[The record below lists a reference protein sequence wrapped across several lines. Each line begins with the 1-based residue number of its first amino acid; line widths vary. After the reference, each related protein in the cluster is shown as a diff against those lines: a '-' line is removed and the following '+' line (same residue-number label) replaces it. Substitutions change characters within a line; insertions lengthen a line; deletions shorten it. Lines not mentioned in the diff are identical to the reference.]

1 MSGGHGGGGHG
12 GHGRKGGH
20 HEEDHEEHGNH
31 EAWVIPY
38 ADVLTLLMALFL
50 VLWALGNPDKKKTE
64 AAAESFRSAIGSVG
78 GIDLGPT
85 GGSITGGAGES
96 VLDGNGLAMVDESDG
111 VHAAG
116 RGEADDNGD
125 PRDDAAIAAE
135 ASTDTVPW
143 VDPLVVPADPLTRV
157 EQAVR
162 TTAIGSGLTTV
173 VGSRREERGLVVT
186 IVSDR
191 VLFVPGEAAVQPEG
205 ITILKVIAESLRG
218 LPNPIVVEGHTD
230 STPISTPRFPSNW
243 ELSTARATSV
253 VRDLIANGIDPRRI
267 SAAGYADTRPIAK
280 GSSAAAR
287 AKNRRV
293 EIVVLAAP

>member
-1 MSGGHGGGGHG
+1 MSGGGGGHG
-12 GHGRKGGH
+12 GGHGKRRH
-20 HEEDHEEHGNH
+20 HEEEHEEHGNH

-64 AAAESFRSAIGSVG
+64 VAAESFRNAIGNVG

-85 GGSITGGAGES
+85 GASLTGGAGDS
-96 VLDGNGLAMVDESDG
+96 VLDGGGLAMVDESDES
-111 VHAAG
+111 VES
-116 RGEADDNGD
+116 GETVRALAETADT
-125 PRDDAAIAAE
+125 IAW
-135 ASTDTVPW
+135 D
-143 VDPLVVPADPLTRV
+143 DPLVVAADPLTRV

-162 TTAIGSGLTTV
+162 TKAIGSGLTTV

-191 VLFVPGEAAVQPEG
+191 VLFAAGEVDIRPEG
-205 ITILKVIAESLRG
+205 NEILKVIAASLRG
-218 LPNPIVVEGHTD
+218 LPNTIIVEGHTD
-230 STPISTPRFPSNW
+230 STPIATARFPSNW

-253 VRDLIANGIDPRRI
+253 VRFLIDSRIDPRRI

-280 GSSAAAR
+280 GSSPAAR

-293 EIVVLAAP
+293 EIVVLDAE

>member
-1 MSGGHGGGGHG
+1 MSGGHGGHGG
-12 GHGRKGGH
+12 GHGRRRH
-20 HEEDHEEHGNH
+20 HEEEHEEHGNH

-64 AAAESFRSAIGSVG
+64 VAAESFRNAIGNVG

-85 GGSITGGAGES
+85 GASLTGGAGDS
-96 VLDGNGLAMVDESDG
+96 VLDGGGLAMVDESDEAVRPEG
-111 VHAAG
+111 GDGAAAG
-116 RGEADDNGD
+116 AADT
-125 PRDDAAIAAE
+125 I
-135 ASTDTVPW
+135 PW
-143 VDPLVVPADPLTRV
+143 DDPLVVAADPLTRV

-191 VLFVPGEAAVQPEG
+191 VLFTAGEVAIQPEG
-205 ITILKVIAESLRG
+205 TDILKVIAASLRG
-218 LPNPIVVEGHTD
+218 LPNAIVVEGHTD
-230 STPISTPRFPSNW
+230 PSPISTPRFPSNW

-253 VRDLIANGIDPRRI
+253 VRFLIGSGIDPRRI

-293 EIVVLAAP
+293 EIVVLDTT